1 MTFVRLH
8 GLTEG
13 DVTHNGSYA
22 TTTDFLAV
30 CVRTSFEID
39 RVIDSSFSWWQTRS
53 VKYLQ
58 TTKRIPHGCRT
69 APVGRGP
76 VLADNLRASPRI
88 KLSFPCHVL
97 YMRAWH
103 D

>member
-39 RVIDSSFSWWQTRS
+39 RVIDSSFGWWQTTS
-53 VKYLQ
+53 VK
-58 TTKRIPHGCRT
+58 
-69 APVGRGP
+69 
-76 VLADNLRASPRI
+76 
-88 KLSFPCHVL
+88 
-97 YMRAWH
+97 
-103 D
+103 